1 MSTEKNPV
9 RVGIIGLGRSGWGIH
24 ADTIGK
30 QGGRF
35 VVSAVY
41 DPDTARRDQAAK
53 DLSCRAC
60 GSVNELLADT
70 EVELV
75 VVAPPNAFHAPM
87 TVQALEAGKHVICE
101 KPFGLTTA
109 DVDGMLAAA
118 KKAGKMLQPFQQRRF
133 EPDFQKVKEIIE
145 SGLLGEIQL
154 IRICWHNFKRRWD
167 WQTMKSMSG
176 GCLNNNGPHPIDHAM
191 ELFGG
196 DDPEVWSEMRR
207 CLCSGDA
214 EDYLKVIL
222 SGPGRPTVEVELI
235 DCVAYGQDKWFVA
248 GTSGGLHG
256 TAGRLDWKWV
266 DWSTMRDRPVTA
278 VPTPDRSYNSE
289 PLDWKSDSWEPTAA
303 TDAGAG
309 ATPAAKPAMTMY
321 DNLYAVLREGAEQII
336 KPESIRSRL
345 RVLEKARAA
354 GGFY

>member
-1 MSTEKNPV
+1 MSKENNPI

-24 ADTIGK
+24 VDTIGK

-41 DPDTARRDQAAK
+41 DPDTDRRDQAAK
-53 DLSCRAC
+53 DLGCRAAR
-60 GSVNELLADT
+60 SVDDVLADPQ
-70 EVELV
+70 VELV
-75 VVAPPNAFHAPM
+75 VVASPNAYHTPM

-109 DVDGMLAAA
+109 DVDLMLEAA
-118 KKAGKMLQPFQQRRF
+118 KKSGTLLQPFQQRRF
-133 EPDFQKVKEIIE
+133 EPDFQKVKEIVE
-145 SGLLGEIQL
+145 SGVLGEIQL

-176 GCLNNNGPHPIDHAM
+176 GSLNNNGPHPIDHAM

-196 DDPEVWSEMRR
+196 DDPEVWCEMRR

-214 EDYLKVIL
+214 EDYLKLIL
-222 SGPGRPTVEVELI
+222 SGAGRPTVEVELM
-235 DCVAYGQDKWFVA
+235 DCVAYGQERWFVA
-248 GTSGGLHG
+248 GKSGGLRG

-266 DWSTMRDRPVTA
+266 DWSTMPDRPVTD

-289 PLDWKSDSWEPTAA
+289 PLDWKSDSWELGGTA
-303 TDAGAG
+303 DAGAG
-309 ATPAAKPAMTMY
+309 AAPAPKPAITMY
-321 DNLYAVLREGAEQII
+321 DNLYAVIREGAEQAI
-336 KPESIRSRL
+336 KPESIRSRV